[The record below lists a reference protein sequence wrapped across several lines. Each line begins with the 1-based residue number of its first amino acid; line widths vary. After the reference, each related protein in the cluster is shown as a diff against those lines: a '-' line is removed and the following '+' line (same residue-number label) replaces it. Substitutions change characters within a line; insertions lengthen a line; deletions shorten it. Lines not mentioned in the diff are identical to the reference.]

1 MMARK
6 SEGLG
11 ERSKKILEFLVSYQ
25 EKHGYPPSIRE
36 IGNHIHVE
44 STSLVD
50 YYLNQLQEAGY
61 IERGG
66 RISRS
71 IRVLRTLDGQTP
83 FKQALESAKN
93 TVDRITHE
101 LISIPLIGRIG
112 ASYPI
117 PMPESDVS
125 YFDSMSTVEVAQSL
139 LPSKEKFTE
148 LFALEVEGESMIDA
162 MINDGDIVILKRA
175 EVAQNGDMVAVWL
188 TRDNETTLKYYYNE
202 RNGYVRLQPA
212 NRTMQPIIRPEKE
225 VQVRG
230 KVVLVLRQFKPH

>member
-11 ERSKKILEFLVSYQ
+11 ERPRKILEFLVSYQ

-36 IGNHIHVE
+36 IGNHINVE

-50 YYLNQLQEAGY
+50 YYLNQLQEAGF
-61 IERGG
+61 IERSG

-71 IRVLRTLDGQTP
+71 IRVLRTLDGQLP
-83 FKQALESAKN
+83 FKQTLDAVRT
-93 TVDRITHE
+93 TVERATHE
-101 LISIPLIGRIG
+101 LLSIPLIGRIG

-117 PMPESDVS
+117 PMPESDVP
-125 YFDSMSTVEVAQSL
+125 YFDSMSTVEIAQSL
-139 LPSKEKFTE
+139 LPREKHSE
-148 LFALEVEGESMIDA
+148 LFALEVEGDSMIDA
-162 MINDGDIVILKRA
+162 MVNDGDIVILKRA
-175 EVAQNGDMVAVWL
+175 EFANNGDMVAVWL

-202 RNGYVRLQPA
+202 RNGFVRLQPA

-230 KVVLVLRQFKPH
+230 KVVLVLRQYASH

>member
-1 MMARK
+1 MMMARK

-11 ERSKKILEFLVSYQ
+11 ERPKKILDFLIKYQ

-36 IGNHIHVE
+36 IGNHINVE

-50 YYLNQLQEAGY
+50 YYLNQLQEAGF

-71 IRVLRTLDGQTP
+71 IRVLRTLDGQVP
-83 FKQALESAKN
+83 FMQTLN
-93 TVDRITHE
+93 TVKTAMERATHE
-101 LISIPLIGRIG
+101 LLSIPVIGRIG

-117 PMPESDVS
+117 PMPESDVP

-139 LPSKEKFTE
+139 LPKEKLSD
-148 LFALEVEGESMIDA
+148 LFALEVEGDSMIDA
-162 MINDGDIVILKRA
+162 MVNDGDIVILKRA
-175 EVAQNGDMVAVWL
+175 EVANNGDMVAVWL

-202 RNGYVRLQPA
+202 RNGFVRLQPA

-230 KVVLVLRQFKPH
+230 KVVLVLRQYASH